1 MINEYFSLLMVIYKF
16 YLPDVTEGDE
26 VHDLIASFM
35 KLIAQSNDTIAM
47 IARKIG
53 MILNI
58 LNVETIFARSDYY
71 RMSSLIGISRRL

>member
-1 MINEYFSLLMVIYKF
+1 MVIYYP

-35 KLIAQSNDTIAM
+35 KLIAQSKNTIAM
-47 IARKIG
+47 LARKIG

-58 LNVETIFARSDYY
+58 LNVETNFARSDYY
-71 RMSSLIGISRRL
+71 RM

>member
-1 MINEYFSLLMVIYKF
+1 MVIYNF

-35 KLIAQSNDTIAM
+35 KLIAQSNNTIAM

-58 LNVETIFARSDYY
+58 LNVETIFARSDYC
-71 RMSSLIGISRRL
+71 RM

>member
-1 MINEYFSLLMVIYKF
+1 MVIYNL

-35 KLIAQSNDTIAM
+35 KLIAQSNNTIAM

-58 LNVETIFARSDYY
+58 LNVETIFARSDYC
-71 RMSSLIGISRRL
+71 RM

>member
-35 KLIAQSNDTIAM
+35 KLIAQSNNTIAM

>member
-1 MINEYFSLLMVIYKF
+1 MVIYNL

-35 KLIAQSNDTIAM
+35 KLIAQSNNTIAM